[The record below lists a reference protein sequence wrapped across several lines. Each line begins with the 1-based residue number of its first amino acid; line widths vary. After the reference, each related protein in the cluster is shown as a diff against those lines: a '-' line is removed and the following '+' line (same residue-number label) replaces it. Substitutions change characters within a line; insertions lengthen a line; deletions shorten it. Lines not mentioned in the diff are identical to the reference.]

1 MSSPIQTT
9 IMSSRTTSRT
19 PTLRFRQLNL
29 DVINAKMFFKTL
41 GAQTGRDRVL
51 VQAFFEGCVR
61 MTGTASNID
70 LHIMSVE
77 MHTVHKDLHEFV
89 MSFSDFVAN
98 TLFASL
104 YAQHIGE
111 AAERL
116 SGQRISEQWLQLEAS
131 PEWRRLAHRF
141 PEAMRQLEA
150 HGRGSGGAAAEVDEM
165 GVAPAEA

>member
-1 MSSPIQTT
+1 MQPADQPT
-9 IMSSRTTSRT
+9 IARLPLQEEAALQR
-19 PTLRFRQLNL
+19 
-29 DVINAKMFFKTL
+29 
-41 GAQTGRDRVL
+41 
-51 VQAFFEGCVR
+51 
-61 MTGTASNID
+61 
-70 LHIMSVE
+70 
-77 MHTVHKDLHEFV
+77 
-89 MSFSDFVAN
+89 
-98 TLFASL
+98 
-104 YAQHIGE
+104 AQHIGE